1 MASKSLAPSDTM
13 VIFVENVNSI
23 LEHREMSKSELAR
36 RCGITP
42 SSLRVK
48 LNGNGGSCS
57 FATADKIAHALDLS
71 VIEILTGGYE

>member
-36 RCGITP
+36 MCEMP
-42 SSLRVK
+42 LPALRRL
-48 LNGNGGSCS
+48 LNSRGGSCS
-57 FATADKIAHALDLS
+57 FATADKIAHALGLS
-71 VIEILTGGYE
+71 VIEILNGGYE

>member
-36 RCGITP
+36 KCGLD
-42 SSLRVK
+42 LRGVRGI
-48 LNGNGGSCS
+48 LNGSGGSCT
-57 FATADKIAHALDLS
+57 FATADKIAHALGLS